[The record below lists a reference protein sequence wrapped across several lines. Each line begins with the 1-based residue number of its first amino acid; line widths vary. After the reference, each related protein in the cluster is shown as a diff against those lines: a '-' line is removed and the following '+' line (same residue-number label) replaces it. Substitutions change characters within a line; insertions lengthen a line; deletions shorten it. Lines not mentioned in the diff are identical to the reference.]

1 MKNANELFTELS
13 EHIFNKYLEM
23 NPEAGN
29 HLGLHDYD
37 GKMADNS
44 LKGISE
50 FVNESRMMLKKLSEL
65 NFSELS
71 PENKFDY
78 EIAKWGLE
86 SSVFEI
92 EIMASH
98 KKNPMHYAFMF
109 GSLHN
114 YISRNYAPFEE
125 RLKSVIQ
132 IIDKIPE
139 TLQTAEQIL
148 YKSLP

>member
-37 GKMADNS
+37 GKMAYNS

-50 FVNESRMMLKKLSEL
+50 FVNESRLMLKKLSEL

-98 KKNPMHYAFMF
+98 KKNPM
-109 GSLHN
+109 
-114 YISRNYAPFEE
+114 P
-125 RLKSVIQ
+125 
-132 IIDKIPE
+132 
-139 TLQTAEQIL
+139 TAVLI
-148 YKSLP
+148 